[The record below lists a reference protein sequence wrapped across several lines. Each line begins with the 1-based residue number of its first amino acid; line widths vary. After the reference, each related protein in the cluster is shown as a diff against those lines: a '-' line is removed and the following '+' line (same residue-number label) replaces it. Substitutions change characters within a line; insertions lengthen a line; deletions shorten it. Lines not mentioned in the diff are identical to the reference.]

1 MLPFLKE
8 EVKSN
13 QDAKLCYICGKRF
26 LKKLPRSINYRKVK
40 DHCHY
45 TGKYKGA
52 AYSICN
58 LTFNVPNDVPV
69 VFHNISNYDFDFSI
83 KELAYE
89 FEGKF
94 TEKYKTFSD
103 PIDTEF
109 KEIDK
114 DSNESVVTITNL
126 LIVQDLWPLHYQ
138 ILLII

>member
-1 MLPFLKE
+1 M
-8 EVKSN
+8 
-13 QDAKLCYICGKRF
+13 
-26 LKKLPRSINYRKVK
+26 
-40 DHCHY
+40 
-45 TGKYKGA
+45 
-52 AYSICN
+52 
-58 LTFNVPNDVPV
+58 PNDVRV

-103 PIDTEF
+103 PIETEF

-126 LIVQDLWPLHYQ
+126 LIVQDSWSLHYQ

>member
-1 MLPFLKE
+1 M
-8 EVKSN
+8 
-13 QDAKLCYICGKRF
+13 
-26 LKKLPRSINYRKVK
+26 
-40 DHCHY
+40 
-45 TGKYKGA
+45 
-52 AYSICN
+52 
-58 LTFNVPNDVPV
+58 PNDVPV
-69 VFHNISNYDFDFSI
+69 VFHNISDYDFDFSI